1 MACECTSC
9 QYCKGWIGS
18 CSRGYVYRTCS
29 ANLPADFDPER
40 PLCRGCLR
48 AHDVAVTA
56 GNGLTPPSQSS
67 QAPAPPPSQ
76 SSQAPAP
83 AAPRG
88 QSRQER
94 FATREYVDKQIAMLA
109 TKDYFDQ
116 QIAMLRDY
124 VDQQIALLREKIQEL
139 TLQVNTLD
147 TQLQRVRAVSAGSES
162 IGAEFAMVGMSTME
176 TPVG

>member
-29 ANLPADFDPER
+29 ANLPVDFGPER

-67 QAPAPPPSQ
+67 QAPAP
-76 SSQAPAP
+76 

-88 QSRQER
+88 QSQQQP
-94 FATREYVDKQIAMLA
+94 FATREYVDQQIAMLA
-109 TKDYFDQ
+109 KQDYVDQ
-116 QIAMLRDY
+116 QIAMLRDN
-124 VDQQIALLREKIQEL
+124 VDQQIAMLREEIRGL

-147 TQLQRVRAVSAGSES
+147 TQLQRVRGVTSGLES
-162 IGAEFAMVGMSTME
+162 IGAEFAMVGMTTME
-176 TPVG
+176 APVG